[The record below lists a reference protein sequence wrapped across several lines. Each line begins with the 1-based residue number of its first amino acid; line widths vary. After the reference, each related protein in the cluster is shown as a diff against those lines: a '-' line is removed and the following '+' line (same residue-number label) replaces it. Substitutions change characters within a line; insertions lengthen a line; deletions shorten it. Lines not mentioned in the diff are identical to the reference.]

1 MAFEGVRGWTPAQK
15 HVVAASFLGWMLDA
29 FDFFLLVFVLSDVA
43 KEFGIPVAPKP
54 LALGAAYSASHSLA
68 EKTGILFPLMWQ
80 RFVES
85 LTGSGGLDATIILTL
100 TLAIRPV
107 GAFLFG
113 RLADRYGRRPVLMF
127 DVLCYSAL
135 AFASAF
141 APNFTVFL
149 ILRGLFGIAM
159 GGEWGVGSSLTME
172 TVRPDSR
179 GVVSGILQ
187 SGYASGYLVA
197 SVAFAVLFPIIGWRG
212 MFMVGA
218 LPALLVL
225 YVRSH
230 VPESPA
236 WSKEQHAKSGGIGK
250 VLRRHWSLALYA
262 ILFMTC
268 MNFFSHGTQDLYPTF
283 LRKQHGFDAHTVGT
297 IAVVYN
303 IGAILGGLV
312 FGFFSQSF
320 GRRRA
325 LVTAA
330 LLSIPLVPFWA
341 FSHDI
346 VVLAAAGFAMQFMV
360 QGCWGVIPAHLNELS
375 PQGARGTFPG
385 FVYQLGNFLAST
397 NATIQGVLAAAF
409 GGNFS
414 YALAGVAIAS
424 ALMIAFF
431 ALIGTEAKDVDLGAV
446 PDARPS

>member
-1 MAFEGVRGWTPAQK
+1 MALEGLRGWTSAQK

-29 FDFFLLVFVLSDVA
+29 FDFFLLVFVLPDVA
-43 KEFGIPVAPKP
+43 KEFGVPVAPKP
-54 LALGAAYSASHSLA
+54 LVLGDAFAHAHGFAAKAV
-68 EKTGILFPLMWQ
+68 ILVPLMWQ
-80 RFVES
+80 RFLDS
-85 LTGSGGLDATIILTL
+85 LTGAAGLDATIILTL

-107 GAFLFG
+107 GAFIFG
-113 RLADRYGRRPVLMF
+113 RLADRFGRRPVLMF

-172 TVRPDSR
+172 SVRPESR

-197 SVAFAVLFPIIGWRG
+197 SIVFGLLFPFIGWRG

-225 YVRSH
+225 YVRAS

-236 WSKEQHAKSGGIGK
+236 WNRKRAKSVGIGSI
-250 VLRRHWSLALYA
+250 LRRHWTLAIYA
-262 ILFMTC
+262 ILLMTC

-283 LRKQHGFDAHTVGT
+283 LRKQQGFDPHTVSL
-297 IAVVYN
+297 IAIVYN
-303 IGAILGGLV
+303 IGAILGGLA

-320 GRRRA
+320 GRRRT
-325 LVTAA
+325 LIVAA
-330 LLSIPLVPFWA
+330 LLSLPVVPFWA
-341 FSHDI
+341 FSHQA

-375 PQGARGTFPG
+375 PSDARGTFPG
-385 FVYQLGNFLAST
+385 FVYQLGNFLASF
-397 NATIQGVLAAAF
+397 NATIQGVLAAAL

-414 YALAGVAIAS
+414 YALAGVAITA
-424 ALMIAFF
+424 ALLISVF
-431 ALIGTEAKDVDLGAV
+431 AAIGKEAKDADLTAVGAV
-446 PDARPS
+446 TPS